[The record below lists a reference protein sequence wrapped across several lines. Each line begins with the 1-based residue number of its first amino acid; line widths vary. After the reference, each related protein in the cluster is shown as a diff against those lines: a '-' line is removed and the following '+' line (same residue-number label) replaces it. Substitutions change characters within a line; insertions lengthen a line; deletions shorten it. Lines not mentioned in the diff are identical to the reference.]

1 MVKKE
6 SARAD
11 DGGNGSTETEEIGDD
26 ARRDTDTQDVLDGL
40 PDGSEG
46 WGYIEQASER
56 SDDGGTK
63 DGDDVRD
70 AETESDTGEG
80 AVTDPGAETD
90 EGTDTEETPNTELL
104 EKAASSDV
112 SKHEV
117 SEALDRADLPL
128 GKGTVTAFVREC
140 NSRVTGGSFA
150 PGEGWK
156 SSIGDEHEEF
166 VEIGWIEDDGS
177 LTAQGASVLCYARD
191 VMENADGTD
200 AALVGHLNTN
210 GVEVF
215 FKEALWRGPD
225 EPGDDGGFLSRLLD
239 D

>member
-11 DGGNGSTETEEIGDD
+11 DGGNGSTETEEIDDTDDD

-46 WGYIEQASER
+46 WGYIEQSSER
-56 SDDGGTK
+56 IDDGETE
-63 DGDDVRD
+63 DGADVLD
-70 AETESDTGEG
+70 ADTESDT
-80 AVTDPGAETD
+80 D
-90 EGTDTEETPNTELL
+90 EDADTDTEDIPNTELL

-112 SKHEV
+112 PKHEV
-117 SEALDRADLPL
+117 SKALDRADLPL
-128 GKGTVTAFVREC
+128 GKGAVTAFVRGC
-140 NSRVTGGSFA
+140 DSGVTGGSFA
-150 PGEGWK
+150 PGDGWK
-156 SSIGDEHEEF
+156 NSIGDEYEEF

-177 LTAQGASVLCYARD
+177 LTAQGASVLGYARD

-200 AALVGHLNTN
+200 AALVGHLNSN
-210 GVEVF
+210 GVEIF
-215 FKEALWRGPD
+215 FEEALWRGPD
-225 EPGDDGGFLSRLLD
+225 EPGDDRGFLSRLLD